1 MEKDWVDKQKGLHKL
16 KILEKIEK
24 GKNQARYTQK
34 CLELCKVWE
43 GPAISVEEM
52 HEILKNN
59 PGMKERIVR
68 IELSYYRD
76 THKADVIQQ
85 PELFKI
91 NNITYEEQLL
101 NLCALLAG
109 NDHAQKYVTLQSNND
124 VSLALSSSRST
135 GSTGST
141 NLQPADEEERTDIEV
156 GHYYVTLFVEGTDN
170 TWYITS
176 CEGKNEDGT
185 YEIHHLARCQKGSNL
200 KWKQPS
206 RLDED
211 NLWPASIVDCV
222 IEGEWDV
229 CKERNMTFKL

>member
-1 MEKDWVDKQKGLHKL
+1 
-16 KILEKIEK
+16 
-24 GKNQARYTQK
+24 
-34 CLELCKVWE
+34 
-43 GPAISVEEM
+43 M

-68 IELSYYRD
+68 IEWSYYRD
-76 THKADVIQQ
+76 TPKAYVSQQ

-101 NLCALLAG
+101 NLCALLLAG
-109 NDHAQKYVTLQSNND
+109 NDHAQKYVTLPSNND

-170 TWYITS
+170 TRYIAS
-176 CEGKNEDGT
+176 CEGKNEM
-185 YEIHHLARCQKGSNL
+185 HHLARCQKGSNL

-206 RLDED
+206 RLDKD

-229 CKERNMTFKL
+229 CKERNMTCTL